1 MELWILRSSNRIQF
15 KTKNFRGILSSRGN
29 MNSSSCCFPIPW
41 AQLALCDGKN
51 DGKHPSATRTYYD
64 YSPISPRT
72 PTNKMA
78 VDGPRPAESL
88 RHLACSLAALD
99 PAPWE
104 KVRIIDQWKIFSIY
118 SLDWI
123 AVICMITTNFDFACG
138 SMYY

>member
-1 MELWILRSSNRIQF
+1 MQHELTTITHRSAHR
-15 KTKNFRGILSSRGN
+15 L
-29 MNSSSCCFPIPW
+29 
-41 AQLALCDGKN
+41 
-51 DGKHPSATRTYYD
+51 
-64 YSPISPRT
+64 

-104 KVRIIDQWKIFSIY
+104 KVRLVDQWKICSMY

-123 AVICMITTNFDFACG
+123 GLLWCG
-138 SMYY
+138 DLEFLFRIWV